1 MTPVAA
7 PDRIDLVAHALA
19 DGTRR
24 RILQLV
30 RDDERAAG
38 ELAAEFPRM
47 TRPAVSAAFAR
58 PERRRLGRRPR
69 DGNRRLY
76 LANTDGLSEVWNF
89 IDKMWTDRLVKLK
102 HAAEPEERR
111 RDTRTRKDRGTP

>member
-1 MTPVAA
+1 MVDVTA
-7 PDRIDLVAHALA
+7 
-19 DGTRR
+19 
-24 RILQLV
+24 
-30 RDDERAAG
+30 
-38 ELAAEFPRM
+38 
-47 TRPAVSAAFAR
+47 
-58 PERRRLGRRPR
+58 

-102 HAAEPEERR
+102 HAAEHAERR

>member
-47 TRPAVSAAFAR
+47 TRPAVSQHSA
-58 PERRRLGRRPR
+58 
-69 DGNRRLY
+69 
-76 LANTDGLSEVWNF
+76 S
-89 IDKMWTDRLVKLK
+89 
-102 HAAEPEERR
+102 
-111 RDTRTRKDRGTP
+111 